1 MKVKKVKKISGKE
14 RSRWF
19 GRHEPSS
26 GPREGNQPFLLSL
39 SPITKN
45 IKRIRDMEQE
55 AIHAAAGRGGTVE
68 RTHNL
73 VRGSVFCL
81 NGFVYPSESYP
92 YIRLSL

>member
-1 MKVKKVKKISGKE
+1 ME
-14 RSRWF
+14 RKGQDGLADTSRVL
-19 GRHEPSS
+19 GREKGTNH
-26 GPREGNQPFLLSL
+26 FFSL

-55 AIHAAAGRGGTVE
+55 AIHAAAGREGTVE

-81 NGFVYPSESYP
+81 NGFVYSSESYP